1 MKLVIIFLISCVFLK
16 AEFVLGFD
24 PSFYTLDMDQKR
36 EVFIGKINIL
46 LDESFKSIEEEQKF
60 VDSFFNEAL
69 KSNFRNLNSNAL
81 ARLNN
86 LKEKYRIKNL
96 YDIKEFKKRIQK
108 VPKSLAIA
116 QAIIESATGTSR
128 FAKEANNLFG
138 EWTWGDKGLVPK
150 NRETGK
156 THKIRIFDTLQESVD
171 SYVLNL
177 NRHFAYEEFRTWR
190 QGVLEKNEKLDGKE
204 AAVHL
209 EKYSEIKG
217 KYTQL
222 ILLIIEKHQLDKLD

>member
-1 MKLVIIFLISCVFLK
+1 MKLIIIFLISCVFLK
-16 AEFVLGFD
+16 AEFVPGFD

-36 EVFIGKINIL
+36 EVFIGKINTL
-46 LDESFKSIEEEQKF
+46 LDESFKSIKEEQKF

-96 YDIKEFKKRIQK
+96 YDIEEFKKRIQK

-150 NRETGK
+150 NREAGK

-190 QGVLEKNEKLDGKE
+190 QGTLEKNEKLDGKE
-204 AAVHL
+204 AATHL

-222 ILLIIEKHQLDKLD
+222 ILSIIEKHQLDKLD

>member
-1 MKLVIIFLISCVFLK
+1 MS
-16 AEFVLGFD
+16 GFD

-36 EVFIGKINIL
+36 EIFIGKINTL
-46 LDESFKSIEEEQKF
+46 LDESFKNIEEEQKF

-69 KSNFRNLNSNAL
+69 KTNFRNLNSNAL

-96 YDIKEFKKRIQK
+96 YDIEEFKKRIQK

-150 NRETGK
+150 NREAGK

-177 NRHFAYEEFRTWR
+177 NRHFAYEDFRTWR
-190 QGVLEKNEKLDGKE
+190 QRILEKNKKLDGRE
-204 AAVHL
+204 AAGYL
-209 EKYSEIKG
+209 EKYSEIKS

-222 ILLIIEKHQLDKLD
+222 ILSIIEKHQLDKFD